1 MSAKNSHTTADYIP
15 WDSCINVIHRLFK
28 DGNYRMSLF
37 VATGI
42 FTGLRVRDLR
52 SLRWNDLKGD
62 SNIAIV
68 EHKTKKRREIKLNQD
83 FQQHVRDCYKAL
95 NITNPN
101 EHCFLSQKKT
111 VYSTQRLNIMLKEI
125 KKKYRLP
132 VNNISCH
139 SLRKSFSRRIWDS
152 ASENKKEATLEFLSR
167 ILSHSS
173 TQVTR
178 RYICLQRE
186 EILQAYDL
194 LSF

>member
-1 MSAKNSHTTADYIP
+1 MSRKNSITTADFIP

-37 VATGI
+37 IATGI

-52 SLRWNDLKGD
+52 SLKWSDLMGD
-62 SNIAIV
+62 SNIV
-68 EHKTKKRREIKLNQD
+68 VTEHKTNKRREIKLNQD

-95 NITNPN
+95 NISNHD
-101 EHCFLSQKKT
+101 EFCFISQKKT
-111 VYSTQRLNIMLKEI
+111 VYTTQRLNILLKEI
-125 KKKYRLP
+125 KRKYRLP

-139 SLRKSFSRRIWDS
+139 SLRKSFSRRIWDN

-186 EILQAYDL
+186 EILSAYDL